1 MKNEIYV
8 TLERY
13 KTDLACYKAKNDFI
27 ASKVRALV
35 GYFSRGSDALMFDRL
50 SYIVELL
57 DTPASMFISDEEWKK
72 AGSKC

>member
-1 MKNEIYV
+1 MSDETFV

-35 GYFSRGSDALMFDRL
+35 ASFSRGSDALVFDQL
-50 SYIVELL
+50 SYVVELL
-57 DTPASMFISDEEWKK
+57 ETPAGMFISDEEWKK
-72 AGSKC
+72 AGR